1 MLKAID
7 PLLGPDLLHTLRA
20 MGHGDDLALVD
31 ANFPAEAIA
40 AETKIGYCIRLDG
53 IDIPTAAKAILSVL
67 PLDSFV
73 EAPARRME
81 VMGEPETVRPVHQDM
96 QAAIDAAEGRSWPM
110 GSIERFAFYEEAK
123 KAYAVVATGD
133 ARGYGCFLL
142 KKGVILAD

>member
-7 PLLGPDLLHTLRA
+7 PLLGPELLHTLRA

-31 ANFPAEAIA
+31 ANFPAESIA
-40 AETKIGYCIRLDG
+40 AHTKLGYALRLDG
-53 IDIPTAAKAILSVL
+53 ADIPRAAAAILSVM

-81 VMGEPETVRPVHQDM
+81 VMGEPDTIRPVHQDM
-96 QAAIDAAEGRSWPM
+96 QAAVDTAEGRSWPL

-123 KAYAVVATGD
+123 GAFAVVATGD